1 MRRVFVDNIEIPLE
15 MITYNNGLNFN
26 RFLED
31 TVIKPYRFQLS
42 KQDFKEVLEP
52 HYIIA
57 RDEIKLDDERYN
69 ETSDFKESGYCSFLE
84 MLDKPKHLYEIF
96 DWYLRH
102 HLFFTYLKNESAKY
116 VINSIDSVIVGDQ
129 VEITG
134 KAFVKKQFISQ
145 Q

>member
-1 MRRVFVDNIEIPLE
+1 MRKVFVVNIEVPLE
-15 MITYNNGLNFN
+15 MITYNNSLNFN

-42 KQDFKEVLEP
+42 KQDFIEVLEP

-96 DWYLRH
+96 DWYLRY